1 MPIRKQTIGIKES
14 FNIVGKSSNPM
25 APLSEAVMNS
35 LDSIEKEKQKV
46 IVSILKSAFHYF
58 SGL

>member
-35 LDSIEKEKQKV
+35 LDSIEKRKICK
-46 IVSILKSAFHYF
+46 YY
-58 SGL
+58 